1 MTLYWSEDYLGWAM
15 NGSSGPHIRYA
26 LREQMPKHQLLS
38 VHHDYT
44 HAWVTKIKDGK
55 WDCQLFNTNGS
66 RTFRT
71 CKQAKAYAVAI
82 ITLSK

>member
-15 NGSSGPHIRYA
+15 TESSSPHIRYA
-26 LREQMPKHQLLS
+26 LREQMPTPLS

-55 WDCQLFNTNGS
+55 WDCQLLNTNGS

>member
-1 MTLYWSEDYLGWAM
+1 MKLYWYPVDWD
-15 NGSSGPHIRYA
+15 IRALPPGTRYS
-26 LREQMPKHQLLS
+26 LREQMHTPMHTFKG
-38 VHHDYT
+38 YT
-44 HAWVTKIKDGK
+44 HAWVTKIKDGR
-55 WDCQLFNTNGS
+55 WDCQLFNTNGI